1 MPRKTLNVDGGIG
14 GGGGGGIKC
23 NKVRKRGSSSS
34 SSSSLVRNYRLKR
47 AILVGKRGRG
57 GGSSTPVPTW
67 KMSSAKASGGD
78 CRGKEKSVSARK
90 LGATLW
96 EINGGNLEER
106 RKSDETEYCGL
117 KKDNILKNYYSSP
130 NLEALA
136 LLCWSDPSSSPP
148 PEV

>member
-1 MPRKTLNVDGGIG
+1 MARKNLNVD
-14 GGGGGGIKC
+14 GGIKC
-23 NKVRKRGSSSS
+23 NKVRKRGSSSSS

-47 AILVGKRGRG
+47 AILVGKRG
-57 GGSSTPVPTW
+57 GSSTPVPTW
-67 KMSSAKASGGD
+67 KTSSAKGGGGGGD
-78 CRGKEKSVSARK
+78 SRGKEMSVSARK

-106 RKSDETEYCGL
+106 RKSDETEYL
-117 KKDNILKNYYSSP
+117 KKDSIFLKNYHSSSS

-136 LLCWSDPSSSPP
+136 LLCWSDPSPPP

>member
-1 MPRKTLNVDGGIG
+1 MARKNLNVD
-14 GGGGGGIKC
+14 GGIKC

-47 AILVGKRGRG
+47 AILVGKRG
-57 GGSSTPVPTW
+57 GSSTPVPTW
-67 KMSSAKASGGD
+67 KTSSVKGGGGGGGGD
-78 CRGKEKSVSARK
+78 SRGKEMSVSARK

-106 RKSDETEYCGL
+106 RKSDETEYL
-117 KKDNILKNYYSSP
+117 KKDSIFLKNYYSSSS

-136 LLCWSDPSSSPP
+136 LLCWSDPSPP